1 MIFGE
6 ALSMLGR
13 KRIGDAS
20 AARGIALRP
29 EADDLSEIIGG
40 ASGSELFENGE
51 IELGLGACEPPAQM
65 EPGVSVFAG
74 ALRLRLSDKIGEWA
88 RQPVPA
94 VLIVP
99 FELRG
104 LDSIQITAPSITVA
118 APLRVQCPHCR
129 RRAPQRYLSADKT
142 LAEAVEQLGSVNTQ
156 QSLTD

>member
-13 KRIGDAS
+13 ERIGDAS

-29 EADDLSEIIGG
+29 EADDLSEIIGA
-40 ASGSELFENGE
+40 ASGGELFENGE
-51 IELGLGACEPPAQM
+51 IELCLGACEPPAQM

-74 ALRLRLSDKIGEWA
+74 ALRLRLSDKIGERA

-104 LDSIQITAPSITVA
+104 LDSIQVTVPGITVA
-118 APLRVQCPHCR
+118 APLRVQRAHCR
-129 RRAPQRYLSADKT
+129 GCTPQRNPSAH
-142 LAEAVEQLGSVNTQ
+142 
-156 QSLTD
+156 